1 MNSPE
6 KVEHQTEAYTHLSQ
20 VTPEM
25 DRRNAAIFFVS
36 YLLIYFAAPV
46 VYIDVVQATL
56 CDKLGANATIANLPA
71 AAYFF
76 GSLAPI
82 FSSWLIPHRLER
94 ATVVWSNF
102 IGAVLMALVCATLIF
117 PLTNAIRITAV
128 TGQGLILGFALSISQ
143 VFMLQCV
150 GRGTTMEGR
159 VRAWKLA
166 YGLGPIA
173 AVAGSLTAQFVLN
186 RGLPSLP
193 YPYDFALL
201 YFIGV
206 PCLAGVALLS
216 KGYRLVPVEDEKER
230 PPLFRYLGQAVK
242 SYFAVR
248 SLALLWFA
256 YVLWYSTLMAMPNL
270 SLYTRQA
277 LGRDPVEL
285 SGLIMALRFG
295 FKSLGGFALGALNL
309 RRGIGPP
316 VTTTILLVGGALAW
330 AWLVPGYSYL
340 LAFGMMGAGELGG
353 AYIPQYALAVS
364 PAESG
369 PSNLS
374 ILTLATPVASISPVL
389 HGALTDLFGFK
400 ASFAFGIATA
410 LLALWL
416 VVHLPADGN
425 KTA

>member
-1 MNSPE
+1 MKSRE
-6 KVEHQTEAYTHLSQ
+6 KVEHQTEAHAHLSQ

-46 VYIDVVQATL
+46 VYIDVVQAAL

-71 AAYFF
+71 SAYFF

-82 FSSWLIPHRLER
+82 LFSWLIPHRLER

-117 PLTNAIRITAV
+117 PLTNSIRIAAV
-128 TGQGLILGFALSISQ
+128 IGQGLILGFSGSVSQ

-150 GRGTTMEGR
+150 GRGTTLAGR
-159 VRAWKLA
+159 VKAWKLA

-186 RGLPSLP
+186 RGFPFLP

-201 YFIGV
+201 YFIGI
-206 PCLAGVALLS
+206 PCLGGVALLS
-216 KGYRLVPVEDEKER
+216 KRYQMVSVEDEKER
-230 PPLFRYLGQAVK
+230 PPFFRYLVEAVK

-248 SLALLWFA
+248 SLVLLWFA

-277 LGRDPVEL
+277 LGRDPVEFT
-285 SGLIMALRFG
+285 GLIMALRFG

-309 RRGIGPP
+309 RRGIGAPI
-316 VTTTILLVGGALAW
+316 TTTIFLVGGALVW

-364 PAESG
+364 PTELG

-374 ILTLATPVASISPVL
+374 ILTLATPVASLSPVL

-410 LLALWL
+410 LLALWM
-416 VVHLPADGN
+416 VVHLPADG
-425 KTA
+425 KKVA